1 MSQVRTIGSE
11 KLKVYKDNLS
21 QKISYTAAS
30 TLAWGC
36 WGQTYCNL
44 FYLILRLYS
53 WLYPL
58 LELKLQK
65 KDLCLCVCLSVCIAN
80 Y

>member
-1 MSQVRTIGSE
+1 MSQVKTIVSE

-44 FYLILRLYS
+44 FYLS
-53 WLYPL
+53 
-58 LELKLQK
+58 LKFTVVSIFKSEAFL
-65 KDLCLCVCLSVCIAN
+65 
-80 Y
+80 